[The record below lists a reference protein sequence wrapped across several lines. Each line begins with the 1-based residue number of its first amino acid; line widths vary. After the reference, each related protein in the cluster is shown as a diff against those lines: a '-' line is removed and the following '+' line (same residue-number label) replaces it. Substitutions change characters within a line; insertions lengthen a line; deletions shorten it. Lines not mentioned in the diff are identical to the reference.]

1 MKKDQKNS
9 DSLLEIIFADRNK
22 AYGAYQI
29 RKQYDERLRT
39 AFLTSLGFFGIV
51 FFAVK
56 VMLAL
61 FPGTDLPLVKPEV
74 IGPMIWGTKPPKFK
88 QDDVATTKPV
98 VRNTDII
105 NSRIVDHV
113 RETEKK
119 KPTMEHLSFSDNGNG
134 HNAVIPSN
142 SGTPGGNGFT
152 KAGTD
157 FTPVFFKKKEPKSI
171 VEEMPS
177 FPGGEEKMME
187 FIRSRIVFPKALVE
201 SDFHTAKANIRFVV
215 DEEGNITDIRIVR
228 DMGFG
233 TGEEAAKVVGEMP
246 KWIPGKEH
254 GEAVPVYVTLPVTF
268 DVK

>member
-9 DSLLEIIFADRNK
+9 DSLLEIIFEDRNK

-61 FPGTDLPLVKPEV
+61 FPGTDLPFVKPDV
-74 IGPMIWGTKPPKFK
+74 LGPVSWGTLPKFK
-88 QDDVATTKPV
+88 DEDAGISKPV
-98 VRNTDII
+98 TKKMDII
-105 NSRIVDHV
+105 NSRVVDHV
-113 RETEKK
+113 RVPEKQ
-119 KPTMEHLSFSDNGNG
+119 KPRMENISVSENGTG
-134 HNAVIPSN
+134 HNAVIPSGVGT
-142 SGTPGGNGFT
+142 SGGDGFT

-157 FTPVFFKKKEPKSI
+157 FTPVLFKKKEPKSI
-171 VEEMPS
+171 VDEMPS
-177 FPGGEEKMME
+177 FPGGEDKMME
-187 FIRSRIVFPKALVE
+187 FIKSRIVFPKALIE

-215 DEEGNITDIRIVR
+215 DEEGNITNIRIVH

-254 GEAVPVYVTLPVTF
+254 GEAVPVYVTLPITF